1 MNGFLQDL
9 RFGLRQLRKSPG
21 FTAVAVVT
29 LALGIGANTAIFT
42 VVNALL
48 LKMLP
53 VRDPQQLVVVG
64 DPARPNTTSN
74 GTPRT
79 DVFSYP
85 LYKELRDR
93 NSVFSGLYAA
103 GTDHFIEID
112 TGQGPNVSTNVSTND
127 SENVSEKISGRL
139 VSGNYFAVLGLEPAT
154 GRLFSNAD
162 DTAENANPVV
172 VLGYEYWRRKFALS
186 PSIIGND
193 IRLNGYPFT
202 VVGVAPA
209 GFDGNVVGEEM
220 ALFVPISVQ
229 PEIIRGRHWL
239 KSGNNSWLTL
249 IGRLKSNI
257 SPAQAEANLNLIFK
271 QALGGDYGAALSND
285 DRNAIRDALINVT
298 PGGSGFSDLRQDY
311 RIPLFL
317 LMGIV
322 GLVLLI
328 ACVNVANL
336 LLARSSARNRE
347 IAVRLAIGA
356 HQSRILQ
363 QLLTES
369 ILLALLGGVAGSWL
383 AIFGVRLL
391 VTIFGTHTAL
401 PLFPDA
407 RVLAFT
413 TLVTL
418 LTGVL
423 FGLVPALKTLKVRV
437 YPALK
442 DATRTTSGSRS
453 RFGWGKGLI
462 AGQVALSLLVLF
474 SAGLLVRSL
483 QKLMR
488 QDFGY
493 ERDHLVIARIDP
505 AAAGYVAQKMDPLAS
520 QLAGRIAG
528 APGVRGVTYSTNG
541 LFSGTESA
549 DALIVPGFS
558 ATDPRDRGALEDYVG
573 PDYFGVVGIPIL
585 TGRGIEAQDTATSLR
600 VAVANEAMVERFFS
614 GQNPVGRQFRID
626 DLDWLDKPITIV
638 GVSRN
643 AKDHGSGLRE
653 EVKPRFYL
661 AYQQMPDPEQIVLEA
676 QVRGEPAAS
685 VNTIQAQIKATDS
698 NIPIQFVQTLD
709 SRVEASAANQI
720 ALARLSTFFAGLALL
735 LACVGLYGV
744 MSYTVASRT
753 REIGVRM
760 ALGARRGDVM
770 ELILREGMLLVAV
783 GLAVGIPLALA
794 GSRVLQG
801 FLFGLKST
809 DPLSLIAVVLLLGIV
824 AALAGLVPARRAAKV
839 DPMVALRYE

>member
-1 MNGFLQDL
+1 MNGLIQDL

-64 DPARPNTTSN
+64 DPALPNTRSN
-74 GTPRT
+74 GTPRV

-85 LYKELRDR
+85 LYRELRDR
-93 NSVFSGLYAA
+93 NSVFSGLCAA
-103 GTDHFIEID
+103 GTDHFVEVD
-112 TGQGPNVSTNVSTND
+112 TGQGTNAT
-127 SENVSEKISGRL
+127 EKINGRL
-139 VSGNYFAVLGLEPAT
+139 VSGNYFTVLGLEPAA
-154 GRLFSNAD
+154 GRLFSDAD

-172 VLGYEYWRRKFALS
+172 VLGYEYWQRKFALS
-186 PSIIGND
+186 PSIIGKD
-193 IRLNGYPFT
+193 IRLNGSPFT

-209 GFDGNVVGEEM
+209 GFDGDVVGEEM
-220 ALFVPISVQ
+220 SLFVPISMQ

-239 KSGNNSWLTL
+239 KSGNNSWLSL
-249 IGRLKSNI
+249 IGRLKPNI
-257 SPAQAEANLNLIFK
+257 TAAQAEANLNVVFK
-271 QALGGDYGAALSND
+271 QAVRSDYGAALSSD
-285 DRNAIRDALINVT
+285 DRNAIREAHINVS
-298 PGGSGFSDLRQDY
+298 PGGTGFSDLRQDY
-311 RIPLFL
+311 RIPLLL

-369 ILLALLGGVAGSWL
+369 ILLALVGGTAGSLL
-383 AIFGVRLL
+383 AILGVRLL

-413 TLVTL
+413 TSVTL

-462 AGQVALSLLVLF
+462 AGQLALSLLVLF

-493 ERDHLVIARIDP
+493 ARGHLVIARLDP
-505 AAAGYVAQKMDPLAS
+505 AAAGYVTEKMEPLAS
-520 QLAGRIAG
+520 QIAARISG
-528 APGVRGVTYSTNG
+528 SPGVRGITYSANG
-541 LFSGTESA
+541 LFAGTESS
-549 DALIVPGFS
+549 DAIVVPGFK
-558 ATDPRDRGALEDYVG
+558 ATDPGGRSVLEDYVG

-585 TGRGIEAQDTATSLR
+585 AGRGIEAQDTATSLR
-600 VAVANEAMVERFFS
+600 VAVANEAMVKRFFA

-626 DLDWLDKPITIV
+626 DPDWLDKPITIV
-638 GVSRN
+638 GVSHN

-653 EVKPRFYL
+653 EVRPRFYL
-661 AYQQMPDPEQIVLEA
+661 AFQQMPDPVQIVLEA
-676 QVRGEPAAS
+676 QVRGEPSAA
-685 VNTIQAQIKATDS
+685 VTIIRAQIKATDS
-698 NIPIQFVQTLD
+698 NIPISFVQTLD
-709 SRVEASAANQI
+709 SRVEASAGNQI
-720 ALARLSTFFAGLALL
+720 ALAKLSAFFAGLALL

-744 MSYTVASRT
+744 MSYTVAGRT

-760 ALGARRGDVM
+760 ALGARRRDVM
-770 ELILREGMLLVAV
+770 ELVLREGMLLVAA

-794 GSRVLQG
+794 GSHVLQG

-809 DPLSLIAVVLLLGIV
+809 DPFSLISVVLLLGVV
-824 AALAGLVPARRAAKV
+824 AALAGLIPARRAAKV
-839 DPMVALRYE
+839 DPMMALRYE

>member
-1 MNGFLQDL
+1 MNGLLQDL
-9 RFGLRQLRKSPG
+9 RYALRQLRKSPG
-21 FTAVAVVT
+21 FAAVAILT

-79 DVFSYP
+79 DVFSYL

-93 NSVFSGLYAA
+93 NSVFSGLCAA
-103 GTDHFIEID
+103 GTDHFVEID
-112 TGQGPNVSTNVSTND
+112 TGQAATGSAAAGTTASTTTN
-127 SENVSEKISGRL
+127 EKINGRL

-154 GRLFSNAD
+154 GRLFSNSD

-172 VLGYEYWRRKFALS
+172 VLGYEYWQRKFALS
-186 PSIIGND
+186 SSIIGKD

-209 GFDGNVVGEEM
+209 GFDGDVVGEEM
-220 ALFVPISVQ
+220 ALFVPISMQ
-229 PEIIRGRHWL
+229 PEMIRGRHWL
-239 KSGNNSWLTL
+239 KSGNNSWLSL

-257 SPAQAEANLNLIFK
+257 PPAQAEANLNLVFK
-271 QALGGDYGAALSND
+271 QALGSDYGAALSSD
-285 DRNAIRDALINVT
+285 DRNAVRDAHINVT
-298 PGGSGFSDLRQDY
+298 PGGSGLSDLRQDY
-311 RIPLFL
+311 RIPLLL

-347 IAVRLAIGA
+347 IAVRMAIGA
-356 HQSRILQ
+356 HQRRILQ

-369 ILLALLGGVAGSWL
+369 ILLALLGGAAGSLL

-391 VTIFGTHTAL
+391 VTIFGSKTAL

-413 TLVTL
+413 SLVTL
-418 LTGVL
+418 FTGVL

-442 DATRTTSGSRS
+442 DATRTTSGSPS

-493 ERDHLVIARIDP
+493 ARDHLIIARLDP
-505 AAAGYVAQKMDPLAS
+505 AAAGYVARKMEPLA
-520 QLAGRIAG
+520 AEIAARIAG
-528 APGVRGVTYSTNG
+528 APGVQGVTYSTNG

-549 DALIVPGFS
+549 DALIVPGFK
-558 ATDPRDRGALEDYVG
+558 ATDPADRGALEDYVG

-585 TGRGIEAQDTATSLR
+585 TGRGIESQDTATSLR
-600 VAVANEAMVERFFS
+600 VAIANEAMVKRFFA

-626 DLDWLDKPITIV
+626 DPDWLDKPITIV
-638 GVSRN
+638 GVSHN

-653 EVKPRFYL
+653 EVRPRFYM
-661 AYQQMPDPEQIVLEA
+661 AFQQMPDPEQIVLEA
-676 QVRGEPAAS
+676 QVRGEPSAS
-685 VNTIQAQIKATDS
+685 LTTIRTQINATDS
-698 NIPIQFVQTLD
+698 NIPISFVQTLD
-709 SRVEASAANQI
+709 SRVEASAGNQI
-720 ALARLSTFFAGLALL
+720 ALAKLSTFFAGLALL

-770 ELILREGMLLVAV
+770 ELVLGEGMLLVAV
-783 GLAVGIPLALA
+783 GLAAGIPLALA
-794 GSRVLQG
+794 GSRVLEG

-809 DPLSLIAVVLLLGIV
+809 DPLSLVSVVLLLGVV
-824 AALAGLVPARRAAKV
+824 AALAGLIPARRAAKV

>member
-1 MNGFLQDL
+1 MSGLLQDL

-21 FTAVAVVT
+21 FTTVAVVT

-93 NSVFSGLYAA
+93 NSVFSGLCAA
-103 GTDHFIEID
+103 GTDHFVEID
-112 TGQGPNVSTNVSTND
+112 TGHGTNIATNVTSND
-127 SENVSEKISGRL
+127 GMNGIEKINGRL
-139 VSGNYFAVLGLEPAT
+139 VSGNYFAVLGLEPAA
-154 GRLFSNAD
+154 GRLLSDAD
-162 DTAENANPVV
+162 DTTENANPVV
-172 VLGYEYWRRKFALS
+172 VLGYGYWQRKFALS
-186 PSIIGND
+186 PSIIGRD
-193 IRLNGYPFT
+193 VRLNGYPFT
-202 VVGVAPA
+202 VVGVAPP
-209 GFDGNVVGEEM
+209 GFDGDVVGEEM
-220 ALFVPISVQ
+220 ALFVPISMQ

-239 KSGNNSWLTL
+239 KSGNNSWLSL
-249 IGRLKSNI
+249 MGRLKSNI
-257 SPAQAEANLNLIFK
+257 PPAQAEANLNLIFK
-271 QALGGDYGAALSND
+271 QALGGDYGAALSSD
-285 DRNAIRDALINVT
+285 DRKAIRDAHINVT

-311 RIPLFL
+311 RIPLLL

-322 GLVLLI
+322 GLVLVI

-356 HQSRILQ
+356 HQNRILQ

-369 ILLALLGGVAGSWL
+369 ILLALLGGLAGSLL
-383 AIFGVRLL
+383 AIVGVRLL
-391 VTIFGTHTAL
+391 VTIFGTNTAL

-413 TLVTL
+413 SLVTL
-418 LTGVL
+418 ITGVL

-493 ERDHLVIARIDP
+493 ARDHLVIARLDP
-505 AAAGYVAQKMDPLAS
+505 AAAGYVAQKMEPLAS
-520 QLAGRIAG
+520 QIATRIAG
-528 APGVRGVTYSTNG
+528 APGVRGITYSTNG
-541 LFSGTESA
+541 LFTGTESA
-549 DALIVPGFS
+549 DAIIVPGFN
-558 ATDPRDRGALEDYVG
+558 ATGPRDRGALEDYVG
-573 PDYFGVVGIPIL
+573 PDYFGVVGISIL
-585 TGRGIEAQDTATSLR
+585 TGRGIEAQDTAASLR
-600 VAVANEAMVERFFS
+600 VAVVNEAMVKRFFQ

-626 DLDWLDKPITIV
+626 DPDWRDKPITIV
-638 GVSRN
+638 GVSHD

-653 EVKPRFYL
+653 EVSPRFYL
-661 AYQQMPDPEQIVLEA
+661 AFQQMPDPEQIVLEA
-676 QVRGEPAAS
+676 QVRGEASPA
-685 VNTIQAQIKATDS
+685 VTTIQAQIKATDS
-698 NIPIQFVQTLD
+698 NIPIRFVQTLD
-709 SRVEASAANQI
+709 SRVEASAGNQI
-720 ALARLSTFFAGLALL
+720 ALAKLSTFFAGLALL

-744 MSYTVASRT
+744 MSYTVAGRT

-770 ELILREGMLLVAV
+770 ELVLREGMLLVAV
-783 GLAVGIPLALA
+783 GLAVGIPVALA
-794 GSRVLQG
+794 ASRVLRG

-809 DPLSLIAVVLLLGIV
+809 DPLSLIAVVLLLGFV
-824 AALAGLVPARRAAKV
+824 AALAGLIPARRAARV

>member
-1 MNGFLQDL
+1 VNGLLQDV
-9 RFGLRQLRKSPG
+9 RYGLRQLRKSPG
-21 FTAVAVVT
+21 FTVVAVVT

-64 DPARPNTTSN
+64 DPARPNMTSN
-74 GTPRT
+74 GTPST

-93 NSVFSGLYAA
+93 NSVFSGLYAG
-103 GTDHFIEID
+103 GTDRFVEIE
-112 TGQGPNVSTNVSTND
+112 TGQGANASTNG
-127 SENVSEKISGRL
+127 SEKINGRL
-139 VSGNYFAVLGLEPAT
+139 VSGNYFAVLGLEPAA
-154 GRLFSNAD
+154 GRLFSDND
-162 DTAENANPVV
+162 DTAENTNPVV
-172 VLGYEYWRRKFALS
+172 VLGYGYWQRKFALS
-186 PSIIGND
+186 PSIIGSD

-209 GFDGNVVGEEM
+209 GFDGDVVGEEM
-220 ALFVPISVQ
+220 ALFVPISMQ

-239 KSGNNSWLTL
+239 KSENNSWLSL

-257 SPAQAEANLNLIFK
+257 SPTQAEANLNLIFE
-271 QALGGDYGAALSND
+271 QALGSDYGAALSTD
-285 DRNAIRDALINVT
+285 DRKALRDAHIDVA
-298 PGGSGFSDLRQDY
+298 PGGTGFSDLREDY
-311 RIPLFL
+311 RTPLLL

-369 ILLALLGGVAGSWL
+369 VLLALLGGVAGSLL

-391 VTIFGTHTAL
+391 VTIFGSNKVL

-418 LTGVL
+418 FTGVL

-437 YPALK
+437 HPALK

-493 ERDHLVIARIDP
+493 ERDHLVIARLDP
-505 AAAGYVAQKMDPLAS
+505 AAAGYGAQKMDPLAS
-520 QLAGRIAG
+520 QIASRIAG

-541 LFSGTESA
+541 LFSGTESS
-549 DALIVPGFS
+549 DAIIVPGFS
-558 ATDPRDRGALEDYVG
+558 ATDARDRDALEDYVG

-585 TGRGIEAQDTATSLR
+585 SGRGIEAQDTSDSLR
-600 VAVANEAMVERFFS
+600 VAVVNEAMVKRFFA
-614 GQNPVGRQFRID
+614 GQTPVGRQFRID
-626 DLDWLDKPITIV
+626 DPDWLDKPITIV

-643 AKDHGSGLRE
+643 AKGSDLRE

-661 AYQQMPDPEQIVLEA
+661 AFQQVPDPEQIVLEA
-676 QVRGEPAAS
+676 QVRGEPAAA
-685 VNTIQAQIKATDS
+685 VTTIQAQIKATDS
-698 NIPIQFVQTLD
+698 NIPIAFVQTLD
-709 SRVEASAANQI
+709 SRVEASVGNQI
-720 ALARLSTFFAGLALL
+720 ALAKLSTFFAGLALL

-783 GLAVGIPLALA
+783 GLVVGIPLALA

-809 DPLSLIAVVLLLGIV
+809 DPLSLVAVVLLLGIV
-824 AALAGLVPARRAAKV
+824 AALAGLIPARRAAKV